1 MRAAGQRSNESTGLV
16 QGSKFKVQGS
26 NEDGCMAKIERFE
39 DIEAWK
45 RSRLL
50 TKKVYECT
58 KQRGFDKDFGLKDQI
73 RRASVSTMSNIA
85 EGFERGGNQ
94 EFLQFLST
102 AKGSSGEV
110 RAQLYVAL
118 DQGYLTK
125 QQFDDMYQDAES
137 ISKMIGGFMNYLQR
151 SGLRGSKYTERKHSQ
166 L

>member
-1 MRAAGQRSNESTGLV
+1 
-16 QGSKFKVQGS
+16 
-26 NEDGCMAKIERFE
+26 MAKIERFE

-50 TKKVYECT
+50 TRKVYDCT

-94 EFLQFLST
+94 EFLQFLAT

-118 DQGYLTK
+118 DQGYITQ
-125 QQFDDMYQDAES
+125 QQFDDMYRDAES
-137 ISKMIGGFMNYLQR
+137 ISKMVGGFMGYLKK
-151 SGLRGSKYTERKHSQ
+151 SGLRGSKYNARAEGK